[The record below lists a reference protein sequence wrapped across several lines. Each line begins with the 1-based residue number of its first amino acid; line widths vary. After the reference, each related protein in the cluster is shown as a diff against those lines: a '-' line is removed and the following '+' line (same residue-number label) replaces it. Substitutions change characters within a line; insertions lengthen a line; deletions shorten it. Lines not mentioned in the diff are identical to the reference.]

1 MQPITLHFQNRV
13 RISGEVLQ
21 GHVELNVPL
30 ALQDGIEHVR
40 VKLRGSIYVEITEST
55 TTHSA
60 NGGSQRSSSTER
72 RRIEV
77 LHADASL
84 WTQGIGPQAGILSLP
99 FQFHLPVGLP
109 PSFHCSVLDRK
120 GIISYAIEVVADR
133 PGIFKSNRRIASVFS
148 LVPPAA
154 PQDLGFQ
161 QFLLQGWSGEW
172 KAVVHEDKIRRGIWG
187 DYSIVKTKLVMPALA
202 AFPMSTMFPFRIHI
216 TTETKPVRRTD
227 GPEEKTK
234 PLFPAPPMNF
244 SQLQL
249 TLIRNVHLRTSH
261 RHARPAET
269 VLLVGETGESPGS
282 VTRLLEADPPEW
294 IPSSKDKDK
303 GIWRRTVHMQS
314 AMCLSV
320 PPTFSTEILSWDYA
334 FRFRV
339 PFPGIG
345 NDVQSD
351 SAVWIVPGF
360 ACPPSQPFTRG
371 PDSTLTYANIPP
383 PGPAPNL
390 DLPPAYWAGEHHD
403 WDDKK

>member
-1 MQPITLHFQNRV
+1 MTPITLHFQNRV

-40 VKLRGSIYVEITEST
+40 VKLRGSIYVEITET
-55 TTHSA
+55 TGTG
-60 NGGSQRSSSTER
+60 NDRTSSTER
-72 RRIEV
+72 RRIE
-77 LHADASL
+77 LLRADASL
-84 WTQGIGPQAGILSLP
+84 WTQRDGPEAGVLNLP
-99 FQFHLPVGLP
+99 FQFHLPGNLP
-109 PSFHCSVLDRK
+109 PSFHCQVVDRK
-120 GIISYAIEVVADR
+120 GVISYAIEVVADR
-133 PGIFKSNRRIASVFS
+133 PGIFKFNRRIASVFS
-148 LVPPAA
+148 LVPPAS
-154 PQDLGFQ
+154 PQDLAFQ
-161 QFLLQGWSGEW
+161 QFLQGWSGEW

-187 DYSIVKTKLVMPALA
+187 DYSIVKTKLVMPALV
-202 AFPMSTMFPFRIHI
+202 AFPMSTVFPFRIHI
-216 TTETKPVRRTD
+216 TTETKPLKHTD
-227 GPEEKTK
+227 GPEEKNK

-249 TLIRNVHLRTSH
+249 TLIRNVHFRTSR
-261 RHARPAET
+261 RHAQTTET
-269 VLLVGETGESPGS
+269 VLLVGQTGNSPGS
-282 VTRLLEADPPEW
+282 ASLLMEADPPEW
-294 IPSSKDKDK
+294 IPSGKDK

-320 PPTFSTEILSWDYA
+320 PPTFNSEILSWDYA
-334 FRFRV
+334 FRFCV

-360 ACPPSQPFTRG
+360 ACPPTQPFTRG
-371 PDSTLTYANIPP
+371 PDSTLTYADIPP